1 MTPLSF
7 LPAGLIIFILWAS
20 LAGNIVLLLWI
31 SVNGNMAKRMEK
43 LLSLQAETNRHNS
56 ELAKELLKEM
66 ASLSKM
72 NEALRTVNDKL
83 YALNEDHRSEIRRN
97 NDSIVMLS
105 EQKKRYEK
113 IITDNGWDLD
123 MG

>member
-7 LPAGLIIFILWAS
+7 LPTGLMIFLLWAS
-20 LAGNIVLLLWI
+20 MAGNIVLLLWI
-31 SVNGNMAKRMEK
+31 SINGNMAKRMEK

-83 YALNEDHRSEIRRN
+83 YALNEDHRTEIRRN
-97 NDSIVMLS
+97 NDSIVMLC